1 MNCTRRQERR
11 LLRLRAL
18 PLVLFLLVPPGCGRK
33 KSDDFAAV
41 PRMDFHVNQ
50 QLLGPAVTD
59 SVSGLVFRPPVFCLS
74 ADLAKIAD
82 LRRESRGQQRP
93 DDPLAFEPVLIFGKP
108 GSNLLCVVSRCLRPP
123 RHGMDRAWARLCRDQ
138 ARKLAAPAEV
148 KEDLFRIGD
157 NPVQQLVIPLP
168 QIIQVR
174 LICQG
179 PGPAPVR
186 VDYLIPRQEYQAT
199 MDGIESSIG
208 SLTFVKP

>member
-1 MNCTRRQERR
+1 MTWTNPQKRWRPRAWA
-11 LLRLRAL
+11 LLV
-18 PLVLFLLVPPGCGRK
+18 VLFVLVPPGCGRK
-33 KSDDFAAV
+33 KSDDFAGV
-41 PRMDFHVNQ
+41 PRMDFHVNE
-50 QLLGPAVTD
+50 QLLGAAVRD
-59 SVSGLVFRPPVFCLS
+59 SSMGLVFRPPVFCVA
-74 ADLAKIAD
+74 ADPARIAD
-82 LRRESRGQQRP
+82 VRQESRGQQRP

-108 GSNLLCVVSRCLRPP
+108 GSSLLCVVSRFLKPP
-123 RHGMDRAWARLCRDQ
+123 RHGMDRAWAQLCRDQ
-138 ARKLAAPAEV
+138 ARKMAAPAEV

-157 NPVQQLVIPLP
+157 TPVLQLVIPLP

-208 SLTFVKP
+208 SLEFF